1 MLFAQGLTSP
11 EALVG
16 VGEELA
22 AAVEAAEEN
31 PKGQEEENN
40 EHSEKRTHLPLQ
52 VGILNKTPPHH
63 ASGHERA
70 HAHRRC
76 RQ

>member
-1 MLFAQGLTSP
+1 MAPSGWKGAIISAGGMLFAQGLRSP
-11 EALVG
+11 EALEG

-52 VGILNKTPPHH
+52 GW
-63 ASGHERA
+63 
-70 HAHRRC
+70 
-76 RQ
+76 

>member
-1 MLFAQGLTSP
+1 MLFAQGLRSP

-52 VGILNKTPPHH
+52 GW
-63 ASGHERA
+63 
-70 HAHRRC
+70 
-76 RQ
+76 